1 MTIRKIAAAIGAA
14 LMLCATTAHARV
26 EGSDTTVKQ
35 YSQKSVLKSGST
47 KNYKAYKTRGYASK
61 KGKTYGYKTS
71 KKKVYAKKS
80 GSRLAS
86 RAVTSGRE
94 DGGTSRSCLQPAARA
109 LLNRIE
115 ARFGS
120 VEIIS
125 TCRAGATIA
134 TTGKPSKHR
143 YGQAIDFAAPGKKA
157 AVVQWLIANHHSGG
171 TMTYSDM
178 NHIHVDVGYHFV
190 SLGSNSGRG

>member
-26 EGSDTTVKQ
+26 EGSDTAVKQ
-35 YSQKSVLKSGST
+35 YSQKSVLKSGSYKNKGYAT
-47 KNYKAYKTRGYASK
+47 KKAYGK
-61 KGKTYGYKTS
+61 KYVG
-71 KKKVYAKKS
+71 KKKVYASKKS

-86 RAVTSGRE
+86 RAITSGRE
-94 DGGTSRSCLQPAARA
+94 DGGSSRSCLQPAARS
-109 LLNRIE
+109 LLNQIE
-115 ARFGS
+115 SRFGS

-143 YGQAIDFAAPGKKA
+143 YGLAIDFSAPGKKA

-178 NHIHVDVGYHFV
+178 NHIHVDIGYHFV